1 MAVKIA
7 INGFGRIGRLVF
19 RAAMANPEVE
29 VVAINDL
36 ATPEANA
43 YLLKYDSVHGR
54 YNGTVEVGDG
64 CLIVDGKKVIVCA
77 EKDPANL
84 PWAKLGAEIVIE
96 STGFFTKAE
105 LAKAHI
111 AAGAKK
117 VIISAPATNED
128 ITVVLG
134 VNDDKLTAD
143 HNIIS
148 NASCTTNCLAPL
160 CKALAN
166 AGYTIKRGLM
176 TTVHSYTNDQKMLDQ
191 IHKDLRRAR
200 AGAIN
205 IIPTKTG
212 AAKAIGLVMP
222 ELKGKMDGYSLR
234 VPTCNVSV
242 VDVVMELDKK
252 VTIEELNKVFED
264 ASNSSLKG
272 ILGFTMDPV
281 ASTDFNNCKLSS
293 IVDGLMTKVLD
304 DNFVKVVSWYDNETA
319 YSNRVVELAAQLR
332 SKKFV

>member
-19 RAAMANPEVE
+19 RAAMANPDVE

-54 YNGTVEVGDG
+54 YQGTVEAKDG
-64 CLIVDGKKVIVCA
+64 NLIVDGKTIVVCS
-77 EKDPANL
+77 EKDPKNL
-84 PWAKLGAEIVIE
+84 PWAKLGVEVAVE
-96 STGFFTKAE
+96 STGFFTKADA
-105 LAKAHI
+105 AKAHLE
-111 AAGAKK
+111 AGAKK
-117 VIISAPATNED
+117 VIISAPATDED

-134 VNDDKLTAD
+134 VNDDKLTAA

-148 NASCTTNCLAPL
+148 NASCTTNCLAPV

-166 AGYTIKRGLM
+166 AGYNIKRGLM

-200 AGAIN
+200 AGAMN

-242 VDVVMELDKK
+242 VDVVMELDKT
-252 VTIEELNKVFED
+252 VTPEELNGVFEK
-264 ASNSSLKG
+264 ASEKELKG

-304 DNFVKVVSWYDNETA
+304 NNFVKVVSWYDNETG

-332 SKKFV
+332 AKKFV